1 MTCRRWIFRPCLSC
15 ASSPAVQ
22 ADGPE
27 PDSCGTRQDLAM
39 DIFWSSTG
47 RLDLVRRRTCHSTA
61 VVHDFNSFRRNSTS
75 RSPYSLMD
83 GPRCLSW
90 LRRSSLAPCSRTKWY
105 GRYVCPLHWPSST
118 YSLLG
123 KQFALLIHQVQA
135 PEDVAPSPAPAPA
148 PTPTPTIAVPPN
160 ASEPTAPINA
170 AAAPPAPPAPRRP
183 SFVRAVW
190 DHLRIDSQ
198 VRTCKSLLCFVAR

>member
-1 MTCRRWIFRPCLSC
+1 MHNS
-15 ASSPAVQ
+15 
-22 ADGPE
+22 
-27 PDSCGTRQDLAM
+27 
-39 DIFWSSTG
+39 DI
-47 RLDLVRRRTCHSTA
+47 
-61 VVHDFNSFRRNSTS
+61 FRRNSTS
-75 RSPYSLMD
+75 RSPYSLM
-83 GPRCLSW
+83 GGRRCLSW
-90 LRRSSLAPCSRTKWY
+90 LRRSSHALCSRTKWY
-105 GRYVCPLHWPSST
+105 GRYVYPLHWPSST

-160 ASEPTAPINA
+160 PSEPTAPINT
-170 AAAPPAPPAPRRP
+170 AAAPPTPPTPPAPRRP